1 MIHQATRLRI
11 LAALYKNRESSFT
24 DLRNGLDLT
33 DGNLASHAEKL
44 QQAGYIDARRA
55 LSGLSFEVR
64 YKITPAG
71 STAFRAYVNELRG
84 LLADAVASEDPTRP
98 RPEEREKPG
107 ADIDPGASGTAQP
120 LSATLPERPSLE

>member
-24 DLRNGLDLT
+24 DLRNGLQLT

-44 QQAGYIDARRA
+44 AQAGYVDARRA
-55 LSGLSFEVR
+55 LVGLSFEVR
-64 YKITPAG
+64 YRITPTG
-71 STAFRAYVNELRG
+71 STAFRAYVSELRG
-84 LLADAVASEDPTRP
+84 LLADIESGV
-98 RPEEREKPG
+98 
-107 ADIDPGASGTAQP
+107 SGTAQP